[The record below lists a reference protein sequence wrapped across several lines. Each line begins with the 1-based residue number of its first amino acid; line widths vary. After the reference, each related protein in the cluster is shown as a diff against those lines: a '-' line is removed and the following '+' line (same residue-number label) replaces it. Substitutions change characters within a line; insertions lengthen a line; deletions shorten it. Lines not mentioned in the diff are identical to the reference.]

1 MEAEGWDPWRLA
13 EITSTTENKIRKK
26 RVAVEEICTID
37 GEESTGR
44 PLSLQV

>member
-1 MEAEGWDPWRLA
+1 MAAGRNHFNGREQNQE
-13 EITSTTENKIRKK
+13 KK
-26 RVAVEEICTID
+26 RVAMDEICTID